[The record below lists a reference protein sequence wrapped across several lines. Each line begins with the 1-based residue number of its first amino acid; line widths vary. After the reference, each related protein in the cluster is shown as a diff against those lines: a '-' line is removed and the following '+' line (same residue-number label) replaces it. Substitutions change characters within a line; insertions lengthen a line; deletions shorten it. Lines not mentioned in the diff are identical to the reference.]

1 MTSVPGMRPGLIAAR
16 ERLAEGREKIRQRHA
31 QNTPSA
37 QICNAIADLYDS
49 IVLELFEAA
58 LVDLGESGPDG
69 LSAHIALVPHGGY
82 GRRDVAPYSDV
93 DLMILYGGNVW
104 NRVAR
109 LAERMMRDL
118 SDVRMELG
126 QSVRTVA
133 EACQY
138 ASKDAAICTSLI
150 ESRFLAGSE
159 TLYARYFS
167 RYEHQTRRHARRL
180 MATIDKSRHEERA
193 QYGETVY
200 LLQPN
205 VKRSPGGLR
214 DIQLIRWVGFARYG
228 VAEPDGLRMAGALSN
243 QDHAAIRQATEFLL
257 RVRNE
262 MHFTAGR
269 ANDVLDNTEQMRLA
283 ELYGYKGSAGMLP
296 VEQFMQEY
304 FRMTH
309 TVSHLASRFVTTAR
323 SGPRWLEIF
332 SPLYSHRF
340 EGDFRVSRGQ
350 VSVRP
355 QALEKVRGDLGQIV
369 RLADL
374 ANRCNK
380 PIAHLASESIRA
392 NVARLPDTV
401 STDSGRRFLS
411 LLDHPARLGE
421 MLRTLHEIGVLE
433 KIIPPFTHARSLLQ
447 FNDYHKYTVDEHSI
461 RAVEEA
467 TKFASDKGPLGH
479 VYRAIKRKWLL
490 HLALLMHDL
499 GKGFAEDHSEVG
511 ARMTDEISPRLGL
524 HESDAEI
531 LRFLV
536 HKHLHMSHLAFR
548 RDTSDPQLIVRFAV
562 EVGSPET
569 LQMLY
574 VLSAADLAA
583 VGPDVL
589 NAWKVDVLT
598 GLYRRTMEH
607 LSGHLPALRG
617 DEWLHARREEIFALL
632 DASDDRAWWSRQLT
646 ALPASHVERTPAAEI
661 VAELAPLRQI
671 GPGGVTANARFVPDT
686 LAVEVRVG
694 TYENVTPGVFHKLC
708 GALASQGLQILS
720 AEINTLADGLIF
732 DRFWVHD
739 PDYAQQ
745 PPPSRL
751 QEVEQA
757 VVKCLKNPENTRPT
771 FRKVWRAGDKP
782 TAGELQP
789 LPTQVRIDNS
799 TSDNY
804 TVVEFFAAD
813 RMGLLYTIGRALF
826 ELGLSVALAKI
837 GTYLDQVVDV
847 FYVTD
852 QDGRKIHN
860 EERLEQ
866 IRARLMEVVRELEQR
881 ESERAKSY

>member
-1 MTSVPGMRPGLIAAR
+1 MTSVPGMRPGLLAAR
-16 ERLAEGREKIRQRHA
+16 QRLIEGREKIRHRHA

-49 IVLELFEAA
+49 IVLELFEEA
-58 LVDLGESGPDG
+58 LADLGESGTDG

-82 GRRDVAPYSDV
+82 GRRDVAPFSDV
-93 DLMILYGGNVW
+93 DLMILYAKHVW
-104 NRVAR
+104 DRVAR
-109 LAERMMRDL
+109 LIERLVRDL

-126 QSVRTVA
+126 QSVRTPN
-133 EACQY
+133 EACQL
-138 ASKDAAICTSLI
+138 ARGDATICTSLI

-159 TLYARYFS
+159 TLYARYFN

-180 MATIDKSRHEERA
+180 IATIAESRHEERA

-228 VAEPDGLRMAGALSN
+228 VADPDGLRMAAALSK
-243 QDHAAIRQATEFLL
+243 QDHAAIRQAGEFLL
-257 RVRNE
+257 RIRNE
-262 MHFTAGR
+262 MHFTAGK

-283 ELYGYKGSAGMLP
+283 ELYGYQGSAGMLP

-304 FRMTH
+304 FRMTN
-309 TVSHLASRFVTTAR
+309 TVSHLASRFVATAR

-332 SPLYSHRF
+332 SPLYSHSF
-340 EGDFRVSRGQ
+340 EDDFRVSWGQ

-355 QALEKVRGDLGQIV
+355 QSLEKVRGDISQIL

-374 ANRCNK
+374 ANRYNK
-380 PIAHLASESIRA
+380 PIAHHASEAIRA
-392 NVARLPDTV
+392 TVGNLPDVITPEV
-401 STDSGRRFLS
+401 GRRFLS
-411 LLDHPARLGE
+411 LIDHPARLGE

-433 KIIPPFTHARSLLQ
+433 KIIPPFAHARSLLQ
-447 FNDYHKYTVDEHSI
+447 FNEYHKYTVDEHSI

-467 TKFASDKGPLGH
+467 TRFTHDQGPMGR
-479 VYRAIKRKWLL
+479 VYRRIKRKWLL
-490 HLALLMHDL
+490 HLALLLHDL

-511 ARMTDEISPRLGL
+511 ARMADEISARLGL
-524 HESDAEI
+524 SESDAEI

-536 HKHLHMSHLAFR
+536 HKHLQMSHLAFR

-574 VLSAADLAA
+574 VLTAADLAA

-589 NAWKVDVLT
+589 NAWKIDVLT

-617 DEWLHARREEIFALL
+617 DEWLSARREEIISLL
-632 DASDDRAWWSRQLT
+632 NDDEDRSWWSKQLA
-646 ALPASHVERTPAAEI
+646 ALPAAYLEKTPISAIIAD
-661 VAELAPLRQI
+661 LSPLRRLGHGDVSAQAQFI
-671 GPGGVTANARFVPDT
+671 SETG
-686 LAVEVRVG
+686 AVEIRVG
-694 TYENVTPGVFHKLC
+694 AYEAITPGVFHKLC

-739 PDYAQQ
+739 PDFADR

-751 QEVEQA
+751 REVEQA
-757 VVKCLKNPENTRPT
+757 VIKCVTNPADARPT

-782 TAGELQP
+782 TPGELQP

-799 TSDNY
+799 TSDRF

-813 RMGLLYTIGRALF
+813 RMGLLYTIG
-826 ELGLSVALAKI
+826 
-837 GTYLDQVVDV
+837 
-847 FYVTD
+847 
-852 QDGRKIHN
+852 
-860 EERLEQ
+860 
-866 IRARLMEVVRELEQR
+866 
-881 ESERAKSY
+881 

>member
-1 MTSVPGMRPGLIAAR
+1 MRPGLIAAR
-16 ERLAEGREKIRQRHA
+16 ERLVEGREKIRQRHA
-31 QNTPSA
+31 QNSPSA

-58 LVDLGESGPDG
+58 LADLGESGPEG
-69 LSAHIALVPHGGY
+69 LMAHIALVPHGGY

-93 DLMILYGGNVW
+93 DLMILYSRSVW
-104 NRVAR
+104 DRVAP
-109 LAERMMRDL
+109 LAERMVRDL

-126 QSVRTVA
+126 QSVRTVT
-133 EACQY
+133 EACQF
-138 ASKDAAICTSLI
+138 ARNDATICTSLI

-159 TLYARYFS
+159 ALYARFFS

-180 MATIDKSRHEERA
+180 MATIVEARHDERA

-214 DIQLIRWVGFARYG
+214 DIQLIRWVGFARNG
-228 VAEPDGLRMAGALSN
+228 VADPDGLRMAGALSA
-243 QDHAAIRQATEFLL
+243 QDHAAIRQASDFLL

-262 MHFTAGR
+262 MHFTAGK

-340 EGDFRVSRGQ
+340 EDDFRVSRGQ

-355 QALEKVRGDLGQIV
+355 QSLEKVRGDLAQIL

-380 PIAHLASESIRA
+380 PIAHHASEAIRA
-392 NVARLPDTV
+392 TVPKLPDAM
-401 STDSGRRFLS
+401 SPEIGRRFLS

-433 KIIPPFTHARSLLQ
+433 KIVPPFTHARSLLQ
-447 FNDYHKYTVDEHSI
+447 FNEYHKYTVDEHSI

-467 TKFASDKGPLGH
+467 TRFAQDPGPLGR

-499 GKGFAEDHSEVG
+499 GKGFAEDHSDVG
-511 ARMTDEISPRLGL
+511 ARMADEIAPTLGL
-524 HESDAEI
+524 SDSDAEI
-531 LRFLV
+531 LRFLI

-598 GLYRRTMEH
+598 GLHRRTMEH
-607 LSGHLPALRG
+607 LSGDAPALRNE
-617 DEWLHARREEIFALL
+617 EWLRSRREEIIGLL
-632 DASDDRAWWSRQLT
+632 NPDEDPAWWSKQLKS
-646 ALPASHVERTPAAEI
+646 LPAAYLEKTPISAIIAD
-661 VAELAPLRQI
+661 LSPLRQL
-671 GPGGVTANARFVPDT
+671 GAGDVSAQAVFVSET
-686 LAVEVRVG
+686 GAVEVIAG
-694 TYENVTPGVFHKLC
+694 AYEAITPGVFHKLC

-751 QEVEQA
+751 REVEQA
-757 VVKCLKNPENTRPT
+757 VVKCLKNPENARPT

-789 LPTQVRIDNS
+789 LPTQVKIDNS
-799 TSDNY
+799 TSDRY

-813 RMGLLYTIGRALF
+813 RMGLLYTVGRALF
-826 ELGLSVALAKI
+826 ELGLSVAVAKI

-847 FYVTD
+847 FYVTE
-852 QDGRKIHN
+852 QDGRKIHD

-866 IRARLMEVVRELEQR
+866 IRARLLSVVRELEQK